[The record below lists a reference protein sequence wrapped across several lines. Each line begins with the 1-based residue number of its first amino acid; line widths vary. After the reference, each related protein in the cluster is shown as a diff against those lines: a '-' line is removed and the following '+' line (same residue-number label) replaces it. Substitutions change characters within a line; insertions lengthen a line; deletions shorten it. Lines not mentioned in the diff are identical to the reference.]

1 MNFKK
6 RDIVLLFSL
15 AIVIGLLSAFIGL
28 KVFQP
33 QAQTDVS
40 SEKIDV
46 TEQLGKLTGKNK
58 SSDDVKED
66 MDKMEEAYELIEQHY
81 VSGVEDGQLLEGA
94 IEGMLETLDDPYSS
108 FMNTEATEKFNE
120 QIQSSFQGIGAEV
133 SMVEGKVTI
142 VAPIKDSPAEKAGL
156 RPNDQIL
163 EVDEETLDGLN
174 LNEAVERIRGEKG
187 SEVTILVE
195 RKGSSDPFEVK
206 LTRDD
211 IPIETVYS
219 DIEEVD
225 GKKTGILELRSFSET
240 TAKEFNEELDRLE
253 EEGIEGLVID
263 VRGNPGGL
271 LDSVED
277 ILQGFVPSDIPYM
290 QMEDG
295 EGNKDEF
302 FTDLKEKKDYP
313 INVIIDEGSASASEI
328 LAVALKEIG
337 YDTVGTTSFG
347 KGTVQQ
353 AVPIGD
359 PDEGNTIK
367 LTFFKWLSPEGNW
380 IHEDGVEPTVE
391 QKQPDFFHSNPI
403 QVKKTLTL
411 DDTNE
416 NIENAQV
423 MLKGIG
429 FDPKRDD
436 GYFDENTEAAVRDFQ
451 QEQEMDVTGEIDEE
465 TAGAIEAEVVEI
477 IRNGDQDLQLQKA
490 LDVLYK

>member
-1 MNFKK
+1 MNFRK
-6 RDIVLLFSL
+6 RDLVLVFTL
-15 AIVIGLLSAFIGL
+15 AIIIGLISAYVGL
-28 KVFQP
+28 QVFQP
-33 QAQTDVS
+33 QAQSGVS

-46 TEQLGKLTGKNK
+46 TGKLKEKNK
-58 SSDDVKED
+58 SGEDDL
-66 MDKMEEAYELIEQHY
+66 DKIKEAYSLIEEHY
-81 VSGVEDGQLLEGA
+81 VTGVEEGQLLEGA

-120 QIQSSFQGIGAEV
+120 QIESSFQGIGAEV

-163 EVDEETLDGLN
+163 EVDEEKLDGLN
-174 LNEAVERIRGEKG
+174 LNEAVEKIRGEKG

-195 RKGSSDPFEVK
+195 RKGSSDPFEVQ

-211 IPIETVYS
+211 IPIETV
-219 DIEEVD
+219 DTEIEEVD

-240 TAKEFNEELDRLE
+240 TADEFDEALTGLE

-277 ILQGFVPSDIPYM
+277 ILQSLVPSNIPYM
-290 QMEDG
+290 QIEDG
-295 EGNKDEF
+295 DGNKEEYY
-302 FTDLKEKKDYP
+302 TDLKEKKGYP
-313 INVIIDEGSASASEI
+313 INVITDEGSASASEI

-359 PDEGNTIK
+359 TDEGNTIK

-391 QKQPDFFHSNPI
+391 QKQPEFFHANPI
-403 QVKKTLTL
+403 QVKESFKL
-411 DDTNE
+411 DDTND
-416 NIENAQV
+416 NIKNAQI
-423 MLKGIG
+423 MLEGIG
-429 FDPKRDD
+429 FDPERDD
-436 GYFDENTEAAVRDFQ
+436 GYFDEKTEESIRNFQ
-451 QEQEMDVTGEIDEE
+451 AEHDLEVTGILDEE
-465 TAGAIEAEVVEI
+465 TAGAIEAEVIEV
-477 IRNGDQDLQLQKA
+477 IRSGEQDLQRDKA